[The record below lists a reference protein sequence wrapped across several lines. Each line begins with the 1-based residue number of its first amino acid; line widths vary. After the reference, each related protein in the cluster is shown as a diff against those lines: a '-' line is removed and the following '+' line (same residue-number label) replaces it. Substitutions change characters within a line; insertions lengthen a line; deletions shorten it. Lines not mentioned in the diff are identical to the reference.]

1 MGLRDALKAAAKDA
15 PAKKGSKS
23 EVPEFPQELAEAD
36 QLKGV
41 KAQLNDLKVQEDL
54 LSEKVYDQVGA
65 FQRSLSKK
73 GAHTASVRLKGPKGA
88 QLLVSWKH
96 AYSKIPM
103 DQEEALQQLVGK
115 DRWERFFGTALE
127 ITFKYPDSDQML
139 NDFLATLGKA
149 ALPAE
154 TDKAKLIEAGNEA
167 FLKFFAVKMHLAPKP
182 EYTERRRVELSDEQ
196 NAKLD
201 QLVKQYS
208 ASAKVE
214 A

>member
-1 MGLRDALKAAAKDA
+1 MGVGDMLKKAAKDA

-41 KAQLNDLKVQEDL
+41 KAQKNDIEAQ
-54 LSEKVYDQVGA
+54 EKVLSKRIYDQVGA
-65 FQRSLSKK
+65 FQKDLSKK
-73 GAHTASVRLKGPKGA
+73 GNHTASVRVKGPKGA

-96 AYSKIPM
+96 AYSKVAV
-103 DQEEALQQLVGK
+103 DQEEALQKLVGK
-115 DRWERFFGTALE
+115 DRWARFFGTAIE

-139 NDFLATLGKA
+139 NDFLSTLGKA

-167 FLKFFAVKMHLAPKP
+167 FLKFFSVTMHLAPKP
-182 EYTERRRVELSDEQ
+182 EYTERRHVELSEEV
-196 NAKLD
+196 NAQLD
-201 QLVKQYS
+201 QLVNQYS

>member
-36 QLKGV
+36 QLKAI
-41 KAQLNDLKVQEDL
+41 KAQLNDLKAQDEIV
-54 LSEKVYDQVGA
+54 SAKVYDQVGA
-65 FQRSLSKK
+65 FQRDLSKK
-73 GAHTASVRLKGPKGA
+73 GSHTASVRVKGKKGA

-103 DQEEALQQLVGK
+103 DQEDALLQLVGK
-115 DRWERFFGTALE
+115 DRWTRFFGTALE
-127 ITFKYPDSDQML
+127 IIFKYPDSDQML

-149 ALPAE
+149 ALPQE
-154 TDKAKLIEAGNEA
+154 TDKAKLVEAGNEA
-167 FLKFFAVKMHLAPKP
+167 FLKFFTVKMHLAPKP
-182 EYTERRRVELSDEQ
+182 EYTERRRVELSDEV
-196 NAKLD
+196 NTKLD
-201 QLVKQYS
+201 QLVTQYS
-208 ASAKVE
+208 PSAKVE